1 MRKVKL
7 LSLTMVI
14 FLAALFIPCF
24 SANAAEDTTPF
35 NVPELSMTVDIP
47 SRTAVITSNV
57 KRNDPLFE
65 DGTFEYISIMT
76 KMREDSALLYG
87 RNKIDDYDIEIIS
100 TDNKNHIKDL
110 TKESEKKQA
119 KLLEEYGKQDDIVES
134 RIYSNGKMDFFFASR
149 TSNNPSGR
157 FFYCDYYTV
166 YNGSDI
172 TIRIIS
178 SNDNIKDSEL
188 EIVKSVADSIRFPEK
203 RKFSFSAL
211 NGKSVFV
218 SFVII
223 SVLFVLVVVYRR
235 HDEKVNAF
243 MMDKAVKL
251 KQRIDKN
258 KKDDDDTEPADD
270 FGASQEN
277 ESVSKSAD
285 NSNSSEPNDSDTE
298 DDDLSSIDLDAAI
311 ALFDDSKK

>member
-1 MRKVKL
+1 MFW
-7 LSLTMVI
+7 I
-14 FLAALFIPCF
+14 FCGFLASFCHCTEETHDVGDAATCHHHACIHQSLGDDLALPYPLEEACDPVCLLGFLNKGHALAELGCNVGHGIDVDAVV
-24 SANAAEDTTPF
+24 ANACGDGDDEFACQ
-35 NVPELSMTVDIP
+35 L
-47 SRTAVITSNV
+47 R
-57 KRNDPLFE
+57 RNLRD
-65 DGTFEYISIMT
+65 D
-76 KMREDSALLYG
+76 LLYEPG
-87 RNKIDDYDIEIIS
+87 L
-100 TDNKNHIKDL
+100 H
-110 TKESEKKQA
+110 
-119 KLLEEYGKQDDIVES
+119 GKQDDIVES

-251 KQRIDKN
+251 KQRMDKN